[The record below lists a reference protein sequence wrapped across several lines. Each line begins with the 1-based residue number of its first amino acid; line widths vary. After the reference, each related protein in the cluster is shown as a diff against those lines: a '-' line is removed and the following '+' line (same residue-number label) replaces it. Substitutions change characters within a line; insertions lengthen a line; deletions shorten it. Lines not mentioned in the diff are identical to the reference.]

1 MQISDIQILLAY
13 DRWANARLLRAAAE
27 LSADR
32 YAAELGGSFG
42 SVRATLGHI
51 VAVEWLYLRRWLGE
65 SPPSLPGWAAEA
77 DPAALRK
84 KLDEAETGQKVFLAS
99 LGPADLERPI
109 RYTNIAGKKLE
120 YPLGDLLVHLVN
132 HSTHHRGQAA
142 ALIRQAG
149 AVPPATDYLV
159 FKTERIQ

>member
-1 MQISDIQILLAY
+1 MQISDIHNLFAY
-13 DRWANARLLRAAAE
+13 DRWANARLLRAAGE
-27 LSADR
+27 LGTEK

-42 SVRATLGHI
+42 SVRNTLGHI

-65 SPPSLPGWAAEA
+65 SPSALPDWAKTA
-77 DPAALRK
+77 DPAALRQ
-84 KLDEAETGQKVFLAS
+84 KLDEAEAGQKAFLAS
-99 LGPADLERPI
+99 LGPADLERPV

-120 YPLGDLLVHLVN
+120 YPLGDLLLHLVN

-149 AVPPATDYLV
+149 AAPPEMDYLA
-159 FKTERIQ
+159 FKSEAKK

>member
-1 MQISDIQILLAY
+1 MQIPDIHNLFAY

-27 LSADR
+27 LDPDK
-32 YAAELGGSFG
+32 YAADLGGSFG
-42 SVRATLGHI
+42 SVRNTLGHI

-65 SPPSLPGWAAEA
+65 SPSALPDWAKAA
-77 DPAALRK
+77 DPAELRR
-84 KLDEAETGQKVFLAS
+84 KLDEAEAGQSKFLAS
-99 LGPADLERPI
+99 LKAADLERPL

-120 YPLGDLLVHLVN
+120 YPLVDLLLHLVN

-149 AVPPATDYLV
+149 AVPPATDFLD
-159 FKTERIQ
+159 FRSEGKS

>member
-1 MQISDIQILLAY
+1 MQIPDIHNLFAY

-27 LSADR
+27 LGADK

-42 SVRATLGHI
+42 SVRGTLGHI
-51 VAVEWLYLRRWLGE
+51 VAVEWLYLRRWHGE
-65 SPPSLPGWAAEA
+65 SPSALPDWAKSA
-77 DPAALRK
+77 DPGALRR
-84 KLDEAETGQKVFLAS
+84 KLDETEAGQAEFLSS
-99 LGPADLERPI
+99 LSQADLARPL

-120 YPLGDLLVHLVN
+120 YPLGDLLLHLVN

-149 AVPPATDYLV
+149 AAPPAMDYLD
-159 FKTERIQ
+159 FRSEGKR